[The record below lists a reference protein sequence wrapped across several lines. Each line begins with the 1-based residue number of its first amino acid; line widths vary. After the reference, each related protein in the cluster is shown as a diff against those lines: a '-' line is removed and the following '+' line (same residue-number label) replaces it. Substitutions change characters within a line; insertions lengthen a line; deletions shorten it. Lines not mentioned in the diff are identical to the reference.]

1 MQQRIAEVTG
11 NLEELKTRTAL
22 EIALFETWN
31 DFRWYIRRKGK
42 TEAKAVQEALEVW
55 LRLLA
60 PFAPFVCEELW
71 IAAGKKSFISLAE
84 WPRVDEDK
92 VDVLAEEQEN
102 LITGLIEDTLNVL
115 KATKIS
121 PTRICYYT
129 AASWKWRVYR
139 NLVARAVEGEIKVN
153 EVMKELAKDSSL
165 RENMKAVASFV
176 PKVLK
181 VLSKLPNERK
191 VRLAKIE
198 VTNEKEIIE
207 DALGFLKERFNAG
220 VTVYGEEDKARYD
233 PKQRAAL
240 ATPGQ
245 PAIYIE

>member
-1 MQQRIAEVTG
+1 
-11 NLEELKTRTAL
+11 L

-31 DFRWYIRRKGK
+31 DFRWYARRKGG

-60 PFAPFVCEELW
+60 PFAPYVCEELW
-71 IAAGKKSFISLAE
+71 SAAGNESFISLAE

-92 VDVLAEEQEN
+92 VDVLAEEREN
-102 LITGLIEDTLNVL
+102 LLTDLIEDTLNVL
-115 KATKIS
+115 RATKIS
-121 PTRICYYT
+121 PTRVCYY
-129 AASWKWRVYR
+129 AASGWKWRVYR
-139 NLVARAVEGEIKVN
+139 NVLEKSAHGEVKVN

-181 VLSKLPNERK
+181 ALSKLPNERK
-191 VRLAKIE
+191 ERLANVE
-198 VTNEKEIIE
+198 LSSEKEFIE
-207 DALGFLKERFNAG
+207 SALRFLEERFSAK
-220 VTVYGEEDKARYD
+220 VAVYGEEDKARYD
-233 PKQRAAL
+233 PKQRAAI
-240 ATPGQ
+240 AIPGQ